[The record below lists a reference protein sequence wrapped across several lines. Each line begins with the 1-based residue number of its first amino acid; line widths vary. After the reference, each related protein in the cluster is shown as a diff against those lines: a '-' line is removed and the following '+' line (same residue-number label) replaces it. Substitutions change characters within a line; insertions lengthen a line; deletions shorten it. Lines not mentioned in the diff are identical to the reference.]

1 MLLMYVILNTIR
13 VCMYVCVCVC
23 VCDVLHYVIEI
34 DPLDVLSSSVC
45 VVYTEVI
52 QNVDGLLLLPIDR

>member
-1 MLLMYVILNTIR
+1 MYATRVRNVKYYIR
-13 VCMYVCVCVC
+13 MCVCVC
-23 VCDVLHYVIEI
+23 VCNNNVLHYVIEI
-34 DPLDVLSSSVC
+34 DPLDVLSVC

>member
-1 MLLMYVILNTIR
+1 MC
-13 VCMYVCVCVC
+13 VCVCVCVC